1 MMEKDKSTHPA
12 WISAF
17 SGLRF
22 LIIIFLCFHHFDAF
36 NDLQV
41 PGWTEIMRLL
51 TEGYLSVNF
60 FFILSGFVI
69 QYSYG
74 FKLRQGILGAR
85 SFLFYRFAHLWPTYL
100 LALAAALA
108 VYAGAYA
115 PSYLKT
121 SSFWC
126 HVFMVQSWIPDSNFA
141 FNFNGA
147 AWAISTE
154 VFFYLLFPCLVQLKD
169 KYRNA
174 LMVGLWGVIL
184 LNILVIGASSP
195 IASWILYINPV
206 FRLAEFLLGI
216 WLCDLFR
223 SGLFAPSSKKSA
235 TIMEGVA
242 VLILLCS
249 VGIAMS
255 ANLGWEWRWQIF
267 YTIPSAMLIYVFSF
281 SRGYLS
287 SLLGCRFAHFLGE
300 LSLPIYLIHQILINL
315 AKRLFLSQLV
325 SCQAVMLVGIGA
337 IATSVLLAIPIQ
349 FLFAKPL
356 NHWLRRRWNRRV
368 QAENR

>member
-1 MMEKDKSTHPA
+1 MSKANRLQSP
-12 WISAF
+12 WIPAF

-22 LIIIFLCFHHFDAF
+22 LIIIFLCLHHFDAF

-41 PGWTEIMRLL
+41 PGWSEVMRLL

-74 FKLRQGILGAR
+74 PQLRQGVLSTK
-85 SFLFYRFAHLWPTYL
+85 SFLFNRFAHLWPTYL
-100 LALAAALA
+100 LALAAALV
-108 VYAGAYA
+108 VYAGVSA
-115 PSYLKT
+115 PYYLKT

-126 HVFMVQSWIPDSNFA
+126 HVFMVQSWIPDSTFA

-147 AWAISTE
+147 AWSVSTE

-169 KYRNA
+169 KHRNA
-174 LMVGLWGVIL
+174 LMVGLWGGIL
-184 LNILVIGASSP
+184 LNILVMGLASP
-195 IASWILYINPV
+195 LAGWLLYINPV

-223 SGLFAPSSKKSA
+223 TGLFAPSSKKSA

-242 VLILLCS
+242 VLILVCS
-249 VGIAMS
+249 IGIAMS
-255 ANLGWEWRWQIF
+255 VAIGWQWRWQIF
-267 YTIPSAMLIYVFSF
+267 YTIPTAILIYVFSF

-287 SLLGCRFAHFLGE
+287 ALLGCRFARFLGE
-300 LSLPIYLIHQILINL
+300 LAFPIYLIHQILINL
-315 AKRLFLSQLV
+315 AKRLFLPQLV
-325 SCQAVMLVGIGA
+325 DSQALLLAGIGA
-337 IATSVLLAIPIQ
+337 IVVSILLAIPIQ

-356 NHWLRRRWNRRV
+356 NRWLRRQWERHMQRS
-368 QAENR
+368 AL